1 MQIDHICAI
10 WLFTLALSGQETI
23 GRINRTVADSIGP
36 VGRFPNA
43 A

>member
-1 MQIDHICAI
+1 MPCRIFAI
-10 WLFTLALSGQETI
+10 TLFALALSGEKTI
-23 GRINRTVADSIGP
+23 GRINRTFADSIGP

>member
-1 MQIDHICAI
+1 MPCRILAI
-10 WLFTLALSGQETI
+10 TLFALVLSGQKTI

-36 VGRFPNA
+36 VGRYPNA